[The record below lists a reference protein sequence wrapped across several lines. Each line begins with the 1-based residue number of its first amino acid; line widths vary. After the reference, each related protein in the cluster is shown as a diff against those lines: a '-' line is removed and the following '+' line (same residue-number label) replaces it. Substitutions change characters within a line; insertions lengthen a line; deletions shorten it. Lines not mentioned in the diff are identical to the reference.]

1 MLAGQI
7 SGFLQMPNFLQR
19 FGEDQGNG
27 TYKFGNIRSGLIV
40 GLVSLPIMHHVT
52 VDHTDII

>member
-1 MLAGQI
+1 MPD
-7 SGFLQMPNFLQR
+7 FLHR

-40 GLVSLPIMHHVT
+40 GLVSLPTVHHRKSC
-52 VDHTDII
+52 